1 MLYTTYIIIYIYI
14 VFSSLFSPDTLNL
27 QPPAVLCCGAVQC
40 QVVFAEWKAK
50 EGQAGSQHVSRF
62 HETQGVRGF
71 MGIQWEHHGNIIGFC
86 EI

>member
-1 MLYTTYIIIYIYI
+1 LITYVIYIYTTHI
-14 VFSSLFSPDTLNL
+14 YIYVFSTPCG
-27 QPPAVLCCGAVQC
+27 AVLLCGAVQC

-86 EI
+86 GI